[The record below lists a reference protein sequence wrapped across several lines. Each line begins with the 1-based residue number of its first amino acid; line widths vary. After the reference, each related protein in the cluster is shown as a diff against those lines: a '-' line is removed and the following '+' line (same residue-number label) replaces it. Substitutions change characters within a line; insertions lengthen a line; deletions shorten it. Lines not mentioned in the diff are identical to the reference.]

1 MCAMGTGRIAVL
13 FETGRR
19 GAKALD
25 QAAELASRSRSEL
38 TVVVLA
44 PQAPPL
50 RGCVPSAA
58 AYNSAV
64 IDAAE
69 ADLREAA
76 RQLDAPDVVTQF
88 KVLVEGFDPPLK
100 TWLAE
105 GGFDAV
111 VSPARRRILSGG
123 EPSVMFAS
131 DAVQSEPTRGLS
143 WFDRGHSGRF

>member
-1 MCAMGTGRIAVL
+1 MGTGRIAVL

-19 GAKALD
+19 GARALD
-25 QAAELASRSRSEL
+25 QAAELAARSGSEL

-44 PQAPPL
+44 PQAPAL

-69 ADLREAA
+69 AELRDAA
-76 RQLDAPDVVTQF
+76 HLLEEIDTAKSY

-111 VSPARRRILSGG
+111 VMPARRRILSGG
-123 EPSVMFAS
+123 EPSVMFAT
-131 DAVQSEPTRGLS
+131 DAAHSEPTRGLS